1 MKDETLVLTTKEEI
15 SAYRLLALRSG
26 LKLELK
32 GMKVSRGKTCYS
44 VIKKEFQLTGS
55 REVVLRKYEQILR
68 DNNILSEEK

>member
-1 MKDETLVLTTKEEI
+1 MVIIEGKEQV
-15 SAYRLLALRSG
+15 SAFRLLSLRSG

-44 VIKKEFQLTGS
+44 IIKKEFNLTGS

-68 DNNILSEEK
+68 DNNILSEENK